1 MRSAR
6 AHRSAA
12 TAVTLAALLAGL
24 AVATPTAAVTRR
36 MPAGQVSV
44 RDVMFVGN
52 NWDGTLDLLDARTFA
67 RYQRIDVVPD
77 LDERKAEMTPDEFA
91 AFLAIRETAG
101 EGHDQLV
108 DDIAVSPDG
117 RTVYVS
123 RPSLGDAAAFDV
135 ATGEQ
140 IWHTEVDGYRS
151 DHMALSRDG
160 GELLVSATTA
170 NVVDVLDTADGS
182 LVATFPTGDFPHENQ
197 YSPDGSLILNGSI
210 GRVIAPDDPL
220 LDAGKG
226 NRWLTVADATTKQV
240 VKTVDFG
247 VGIRP
252 FVIMPDNTTMY
263 VQLSFRHG
271 FVEFDLAEE
280 RITREVHLPLSEE
293 AKQMEREDYPLDS
306 AHHGLA
312 LGADST
318 KLCDAGTVSDYAA
331 IVSLPALTTDAIVP
345 VGDKPYWAAATPD
358 GRHCFLSNSDSDD
371 VSIVSFDRPREVARV
386 PVGDHPQRVRAYP
399 VPAAVL
405 TTFSG

>member
-1 MRSAR
+1 
-6 AHRSAA
+6 
-12 TAVTLAALLAGL
+12 
-24 AVATPTAAVTRR
+24 
-36 MPAGQVSV
+36 
-44 RDVMFVGN
+44 
-52 NWDGTLDLLDARTFA
+52 
-67 RYQRIDVVPD
+67 
-77 LDERKAEMTPDEFA
+77 
-91 AFLAIRETAG
+91 
-101 EGHDQLV
+101 
-108 DDIAVSPDG
+108 
-117 RTVYVS
+117 
-123 RPSLGDAAAFDV
+123 
-135 ATGEQ
+135 
-140 IWHTEVDGYRS
+140 
-151 DHMALSRDG
+151 
-160 GELLVSATTA
+160 
-170 NVVDVLDTADGS
+170 
-182 LVATFPTGDFPHENQ
+182 
-197 YSPDGSLILNGSI
+197 
-210 GRVIAPDDPL
+210 
-220 LDAGKG
+220 
-226 NRWLTVADATTKQV
+226 LTVADATTKQV

-405 TTFSG
+405 ITFSG